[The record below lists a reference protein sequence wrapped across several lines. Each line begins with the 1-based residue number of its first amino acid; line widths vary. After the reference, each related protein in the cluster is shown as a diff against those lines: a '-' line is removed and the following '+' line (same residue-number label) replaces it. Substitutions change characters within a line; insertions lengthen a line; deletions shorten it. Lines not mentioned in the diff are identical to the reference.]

1 MNKKHMLVL
10 TATGLALM
18 LAGCSQQSSSNHS
31 SNSSSLLTS
40 KSSTKISADNLTPQ
54 QMVSLVTT
62 YAGNKYG
69 QQWYQTAKDAKK
81 NGLQVDLYPAS
92 NYKLADDGQGVAYN
106 VKASGKSSNLVY
118 TIQGNSVNIYQGA
131 SASKSGKKLTT
142 VSRADMVK
150 DVNNQ
155 GQADFVNQ
163 LAQNAQVNDKRGN
176 GTTSSPDSHSASD
189 TSGKYGNQGPVN
201 VPDEMQGTWYSVDDY
216 TSDAPSITFG
226 KNTMQYHGG
235 DNTTNDVIHLYKQ
248 DSSFMYDEGNM
259 TNQAIQDAT
268 QNWRRTDFFDHDG
281 IHWLHMEGWCQSAG
295 AGVDYAVHTETIDGQ
310 QVKVLV
316 AASGARP
323 WTDSIYYQTPS
334 QAQQNK
340 NTKFDDL
347 HYRDDEDD

>member
-1 MNKKHMLVL
+1 MNKNHMLVL
-10 TATGLALM
+10 TVAGLALT
-18 LAGCSQQSSSNHS
+18 LAGCSQQSSSNHN
-31 SNSSSLLTS
+31 SNSASLLTS

-69 QQWYQTAKDAKK
+69 QQWYQTAKDAEK

-118 TIQGNSVNIYQGA
+118 TVQGNSVNIYQGA
-131 SASKSGKKLTT
+131 SANKSGKKLTT

-163 LAQNAQVNDKRGN
+163 LSQNAQVNDKRGN
-176 GTTSSPDSHSASD
+176 GATSSTDSHSSSA

-201 VPDEMQGTWYSVDDY
+201 VPADMRGTWYTADDDMP
-216 TSDAPSITFG
+216 SSITFG
-226 KNTMQYHGG
+226 KNTIQYHGG
-235 DNTTNDVIHLYKQ
+235 EDTSNDVLHLYKQ
-248 DSSFMYDEGNM
+248 SSAFTNNEDNM
-259 TNQAIQDAT
+259 TSQAVQEAT
-268 QNWRRTDFFDHDG
+268 KNWMRTNFFDQDG
-281 IHWLHMEGWCQSAG
+281 MHWLHMETWCQG
-295 AGVDYAVHTETIDGQ
+295 AGDGSYYAVHTETIDDQ

-316 AASGARP
+316 SASGAGP
-323 WTDSIYYQTPS
+323 WADAVYYQTPS
-334 QAQQNK
+334 QAHQNK
-340 NTKFDDL
+340 NAKFDDL
-347 HYRDDEDD
+347 HYRDDDD